1 MLFLSRNQLLKLKM
15 KKRAPYDKKHVYIL
29 KLLYC

>member
-15 KKRAPYDKKHVYIL
+15 KKRVPYDKKHVYIL